1 MINGFMGQ
9 LQGPFKANEDLY
21 KKIKDNAR
29 TDFEFVSHLGI
40 QVEKDTMVN
49 INGKSFQVGRTG
61 IYEVG
66 NTEITALHFEEDTDE
81 YSLIDYTLY
90 VSEEEN

>member
-40 QVEKDTMVN
+40 QVEYMRWEILKLQLFILKKIPMN
-49 INGKSFQVGRTG
+49 I
-61 IYEVG
+61 
-66 NTEITALHFEEDTDE
+66 L
-81 YSLIDYTLY
+81 
-90 VSEEEN
+90 